1 MAIEGTFYK
10 RRYFIGLSTDSKPT
24 ENISPLDTFYE
35 INLSGVITKEYV
47 WDGDSWAEKQSSAD
61 VSDRAGRL
69 LGVVSD
75 YAPALKVYE
84 SGTVL
89 YVCTAAPGSIL
100 TNAVW
105 RIMKVDTTT
114 GVIITWCDGNS
125 NYDNLATS
133 LAVVAALSYS

>member
-1 MAIEGTFYK
+1 MSGIVGGTAQ
-10 RRYFIGLSTDSKPT
+10 
-24 ENISPLDTFYE
+24 
-35 INLSGVITKEYV
+35 NLNVRNNVYDDDPGVLAWV
-47 WDGDSWAEKQSSAD
+47 AEKQGLVVTDTVVVNPD
-61 VSDRAGRL
+61 VSDRAARL

-125 NYDNLATS
+125 NYDNLATD
-133 LAVVAALSYS
+133 LATVAALSYS

>member
-1 MAIEGTFYK
+1 MSGIIGGTAQ
-10 RRYFIGLSTDSKPT
+10 
-24 ENISPLDTFYE
+24 
-35 INLSGVITKEYV
+35 NLNVRNNVYDDDPGVLAWV
-47 WDGDSWAEKQSSAD
+47 PEKQGLVVTDTVVVNPD
-61 VSDRAGRL
+61 VSDRAARL